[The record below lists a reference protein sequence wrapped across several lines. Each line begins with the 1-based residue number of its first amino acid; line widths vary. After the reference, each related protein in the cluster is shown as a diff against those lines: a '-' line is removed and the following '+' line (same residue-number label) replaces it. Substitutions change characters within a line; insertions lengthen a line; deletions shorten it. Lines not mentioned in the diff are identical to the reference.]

1 MNQQTTDMKQNKLS
15 MEETVRLAEDMFA
28 NPSKYGLTE
37 EIIHQWSL
45 DNINA
50 AAEILPKVPEH
61 LRDELSDGIIDAYM
75 EKKKRELQGSKDK
88 STPAD
93 SHV

>member
-1 MNQQTTDMKQNKLS
+1 MKEKIS
-15 MEETVRLAEDMFA
+15 VEEAIRLADEMFA

-50 AAEILPKVPEH
+50 AAEILPKVHEH

-75 EKKKRELQGSKDK
+75 EKKKRKLQGSKDEA
-88 STPAD
+88 TPAD